1 MAYPSR
7 GGSSRGT
14 SGRAGGSGAG
24 RSGGGANV
32 TAYAV
37 AGILVVLVV
46 VLFLVLGKK
55 KPTAT
60 LPPPVVPVSPPV
72 VLPPPKAGAK
82 PYPTITE
89 AMLNEGRNLV
99 RTFDK
104 DAATADRLVSESVKA
119 KGTGDIDTQQSKLRE
134 ARGLYTNIKNQWND
148 FIDRLPTGNGYETED
163 VAKHYFARESGQVQ
177 KYLKNLAAM
186 KTDQK

>member
-1 MAYPSR
+1 MAYASR
-7 GGSSRGT
+7 GGSSRGG
-14 SGRAGGSGAG
+14 SGRSAGGG
-24 RSGGGANV
+24 GGGANT

-55 KPTAT
+55 KPVTS
-60 LPPPVVPVSPPV
+60 LPPPVVPASPPV
-72 VLPPPKAGAK
+72 VPPPPKAGAK

-119 KGTGDIDTQQSKLRE
+119 KGTGDETTQQAKLRE

-163 VAKHYFARESGQVQ
+163 VAKHYFPRESGQVQ